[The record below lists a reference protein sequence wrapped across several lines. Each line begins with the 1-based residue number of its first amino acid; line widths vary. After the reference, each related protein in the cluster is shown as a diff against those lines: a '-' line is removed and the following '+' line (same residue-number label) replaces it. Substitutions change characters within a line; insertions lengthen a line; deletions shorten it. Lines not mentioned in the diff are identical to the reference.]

1 MRTLPTTCNSQ
12 NSPIPI
18 QPLARQRMGTRI
30 HDSRYHPNW
39 GKTSVL
45 NSPSS
50 VLFHTNVLKSSA
62 APTQRLLP
70 KWTLEACA
78 TSQQPRE
85 KIAETSAPLPHF
97 GRGICA
103 PGSSRTRRLLQRLS
117 PQITSTNNFQIMQS
131 RTPCTLHFTHKS
143 SQRSVAPAIP

>member
-1 MRTLPTTCNSQ
+1 MGMRV
-12 NSPIPI
+12 
-18 QPLARQRMGTRI
+18 

-70 KWTLEACA
+70 KWTLEACS

-85 KIAETSAPLPHF
+85 KIAETSALLTIINIENFLGVSGFLEERISIVF
-97 GRGICA
+97 GDTEGFNYVFL
-103 PGSSRTRRLLQRLS
+103 RL
-117 PQITSTNNFQIMQS
+117 
-131 RTPCTLHFTHKS
+131 
-143 SQRSVAPAIP
+143 